1 MAQLGVYEGYDK
13 LFQDEQ
19 SLEALRAQ
27 GDALTP
33 AELEE
38 KLELFQRLGT
48 TGRRYTDIRITNTA
62 SPPAP
67 PEPHDASA
75 DQRQLEDRF
84 WDLRQRQFDLPA
96 QEQRELHDLYR
107 RFGDQPERYARGVT
121 LHVGR

>member
-75 DQRQLEDRF
+75 AQHQVEARF
-84 WDLRQRQFDLPA
+84 WDLRERPFALTP
-96 QEQRELHDLYR
+96 QEQHELRALYL

-121 LHVGR
+121 LHGGR